1 MWSCPSIALDGRSPG
16 GTSTNSALSETVA
29 RILRRLGRVAE
40 PLLHPDAD
48 DRRRREA
55 AAAKRVES
63 LNAAVTRA
71 AEQLDRVGERV
82 DKLDRRHVKHLR
94 HAIAA
99 LEWSTRRQVA
109 FADKLLESSLHHEGH
124 EFVRER
130 VLRRIRHVAQREG
143 PILVGPW
150 TGEVGF
156 ELLYWAPFVRWVVER
171 FRIDPARVTLLSRGG
186 TASWYGVA
194 GARYLDALELCSAN
208 EFRERTLK
216 ERKQRTLRL
225 FDRQL
230 MRRALHRLERR
241 PSVLHPAMM
250 YALLAPYW
258 DQRTSLQWVHQCAR
272 FTRIGPPAIQ
282 NLRLPREYVAV
293 RFYFSKCFPETPE
306 NQALVNALVQSLAT
320 DIDVVLLGSGAS
332 LDEHR
337 DVTPGPKG
345 AAQRAGGSPSD
356 RIHNVDHVMQPATN
370 LAVQTAVIAG
380 AKAFIGTYGGFSYLA
395 PLCGVDTVA
404 LYSRRNFYPHHLYLA
419 QQAFDAVEGGSLTVM
434 DAATWPLARYLAAA
448 ASQPVPHR

>member
-1 MWSCPSIALDGRSPG
+1 MTRL
-16 GTSTNSALSETVA
+16 
-29 RILRRLGRVAE
+29 LRALGRVAE

-55 AAAKRVES
+55 AAAKRVETLS
-63 LNAAVTRA
+63 AAVTLA

-82 DKLDRRHVKHLR
+82 DKLDRRSVKHLR
-94 HAIAA
+94 SAIAS

-109 FADKLLESSLHHEGH
+109 FADKMLESSLHHEAH
-124 EFVRER
+124 DFVRER
-130 VLRRIRHVAQREG
+130 VLRRIRYVAQREG
-143 PILVGPW
+143 PVLVGPW

-186 TASWYGVA
+186 TASWYGLA
-194 GARYLDALELCSAN
+194 GARYLDALELCSAD
-208 EFRERTLK
+208 EFRQRTLK

-225 FDRQL
+225 FDRRL
-230 MRRALHRLERR
+230 MRQALHGVERR
-241 PSVLHPAMM
+241 ASVLHPAMM

-258 DQRTSLQWVHQCAR
+258 DQRTSLQWVHQFAS
-272 FTRIGPPAIQ
+272 FTRIQPPAVS

-306 NQALVNALVQSLAT
+306 NQALVSGLIQSLAAET
-320 DIDVVLLGSGAS
+320 DVVLLGGGVP

-337 DVTPGPKG
+337 DVAQGPKG
-345 AAQRAGGSPSD
+345 PGLRAGGRTST
-356 RIHNVDHVMQPATN
+356 RIHTVGGLMQPATN
-370 LAVQTAVIAG
+370 LAVQTAIIGG

-419 QQAFDAVEGGSLTVM
+419 QQVFAAIDGGSLTVM
-434 DAATWPLARYLAAA
+434 DGATWPLARYLAAA
-448 ASQPVPHR
+448 VSQPARHS